1 MVIGERRSFAR
12 GCGAPLFKS
21 ALEESA
27 SVWQRTGEV
36 PNEQSLSIQ
45 SEGFHNLQRA
55 ITERASDQEILKIIQ
70 RLIHLFGE
78 SQRGIG
84 RGIEDLEQQA
94 HDLLSRRS

>member
-36 PNEQSLSIQ
+36 PNEQSLSICLAVPLV
-45 SEGFHNLQRA
+45 GVCGVTLA
-55 ITERASDQEILKIIQ
+55 LAM
-70 RLIHLFGE
+70 
-78 SQRGIG
+78 
-84 RGIEDLEQQA
+84 
-94 HDLLSRRS
+94 